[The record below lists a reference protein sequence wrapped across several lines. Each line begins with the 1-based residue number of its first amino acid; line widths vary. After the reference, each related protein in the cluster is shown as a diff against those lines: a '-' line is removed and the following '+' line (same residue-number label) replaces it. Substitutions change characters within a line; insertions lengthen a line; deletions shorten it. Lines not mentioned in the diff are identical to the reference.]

1 MTCSQYGK
9 AAIVFHQAREESEKR
24 QKQIRERAKDP
35 VRAPEFPV
43 FESYAR
49 NKDEPAEEGECW
61 SDEDGLLEGKGDQEM
76 KANDQK
82 CVSSGSSHQQLVEGW
97 SSDDEGDLD
106 KDLLLSSSPPGPA
119 SSSPTKP
126 STSIQDDQPKLEEDL
141 EVISSPE

>member
-1 MTCSQYGK
+1 MGK
-9 AAIVFHQAREESEKR
+9 QRLSFIQAREESEKR

-82 CVSSGSSHQQLVEGW
+82 CVVSSGSSHQQLVEGW

-126 STSIQDDQPKLEEDL
+126 STSNQDDQPKLEEDL